1 MFRVLILMLFC
12 LSGFTAM
19 CQEETAMLTA
29 EKSSEWIKVE
39 MPRATEPARR
49 PASVRKNTAQP
60 RSQSQERQPA
70 IPNPSKDDFDK
81 TNNKVKRFKKG

>member
-1 MFRVLILMLFC
+1 MLIVLVFC

-49 PASVRKNTAQP
+49 PTSVRNNT
-60 RSQSQERQPA
+60 RQTRLQNTDRHPVTT
-70 IPNPSKDDFDK
+70 NPPKDDFDK

>member
-1 MFRVLILMLFC
+1 MLIVLVFC

-39 MPRATEPARR
+39 MRRATEPARR
-49 PASVRKNTAQP
+49 PTSVRNNTRQT
-60 RSQSQERQPA
+60 RLQTTDRQPVTT
-70 IPNPSKDDFDK
+70 NPPKDDFDK

>member
-1 MFRVLILMLFC
+1 MFRILILMLFC
-12 LSGFTAM
+12 LGGFTAM
-19 CQEETAMLTA
+19 CQDETAMLTA

-60 RSQSQERQPA
+60 RSQNTEGKPVIA
-70 IPNPSKDDFDK
+70 NPPKDDFDK